1 MSQHNVLSL
10 PGAFPL
16 HQDKR
21 YISESEWVIWKLL
34 CRPLSSLPENTAEEL
49 YHITGSQISV
59 QRCGELIRITN
70 IATLTGIGT
79 WIARLLAECDFDV
92 NEVCDKPAEVLLE
105 SINKR
110 LGYALCN
117 QASIRAF
124 EALQLQWRGEEEKAK
139 QTAKQAEQKK
149 P

>member
-1 MSQHNVLSL
+1 MSFNNVQAM

-16 HQDKR
+16 HQDKN

-34 CRPLSSLPENTAEEL
+34 CRPLASLPENTPAEL
-49 YHITGSQISV
+49 SASTGGQISEH
-59 QRCGELIRITN
+59 RCDELIRIAN

-79 WIARLLAECDFDV
+79 WIARLLAESDFSV
-92 NEVCDKPAEVLLE
+92 NQVCDKPADVLLE

-117 QASIRAF
+117 EASIRAF
-124 EALQLQWRGEEEKAK
+124 EALQLQWRGEEQKS
-139 QTAKQAEQKK
+139 TQAE
-149 P
+149 